1 MTTNNILLPVSLH
14 GFLGL
19 LLCWLTACRQD
30 ALKEQAVSGMVA
42 PEKPV
47 SALPATLLSDPDE
60 KNILYS
66 GQSLWAGGFGLVLDG
81 DQTGP
86 GARLTE
92 NGEFILYNTS
102 GRLWT
107 AKTKGKAPGYEL
119 IMQDDGNLVLYD
131 SLFQPVW
138 ASGTHAFLGGN
149 KYKTAEW
156 KPVKLVLEPNLLVL
170 YSATGRRVWNNAV
183 GEITTPE

>member
-1 MTTNNILLPVSLH
+1 M
-14 GFLGL
+14 
-19 LLCWLTACRQD
+19 ACRQG
-30 ALKEQAVSGMVA
+30 ASKEQNVVTTEEPGNSVQAAHS
-42 PEKPV
+42 
-47 SALPATLLSDPDE
+47 TDTDE
-60 KNILYS
+60 KNVLYP
-66 GQSLWAGGFGLVLDG
+66 GQSLWSGGFGLLLDG
-81 DQTGP
+81 DQTGL

-92 NGEFILYNTS
+92 DGEFILYNTS

-107 AKTKGKAPGYEL
+107 AKTTRTTPGYEL

-138 ASGTHAFLGGN
+138 ASGTHAFLGGK

-183 GEITTPE
+183 GEISTPQ